1 MTFILRC
8 VKPLKF
14 ISKLYIPESKKK
26 KWCHLC
32 HVGVVG
38 LQILSRPL
46 LQVVI
51 PAGQAQVRLVN
62 LGMAKVSLETTV
74 KFTVYKVQTP
84 SPHKQSD
91 RYTVYQRWANTL
103 T

>member
-1 MTFILRC
+1 M
-8 VKPLKF
+8 
-14 ISKLYIPESKKK
+14 
-26 KWCHLC
+26 CHLC

-62 LGMAKVSLETTV
+62 LGMAKVSLE
-74 KFTVYKVQTP
+74 
-84 SPHKQSD
+84 
-91 RYTVYQRWANTL
+91 YQL
-103 T
+103 

>member
-1 MTFILRC
+1 MLCINIY
-8 VKPLKF
+8 VLKAGN
-14 ISKLYIPESKKK
+14 
-26 KWCHLC
+26 WGHLC

-62 LGMAKVSLETTV
+62 LGMAKVSLEITL
-74 KFTVYKVQTP
+74 KYTVYKVQTP
-84 SPHKQSD
+84 FPPISESD
-91 RYTVYQRWANTL
+91 RYGIPRCFLSYN
-103 T
+103 

>member
-1 MTFILRC
+1 MFCINIYD
-8 VKPLKF
+8 LKAG
-14 ISKLYIPESKKK
+14 

-62 LGMAKVSLETTV
+62 LGMDKAILE
-74 KFTVYKVQTP
+74 
-84 SPHKQSD
+84 
-91 RYTVYQRWANTL
+91 YQL
-103 T
+103 